1 MSQTQFEA
9 PRKNSEAVQ
18 TLMDAFTEF
27 KNANDERLNNRD
39 KAINSKIDEVQS
51 SFDRVEELLNRPFNG
66 VSSQA
71 NAVKPNRYAV
81 TVQGKKIPVL
91 GREDKLSNHFRPP
104 ASYDEPEWNL
114 GDFVK
119 NSMGLSNQRSN
130 AVLERGTATTPEFL
144 TSQIIDDVRSRT
156 ALIQSGALTLPIEGK
171 TAIARI
177 DTDPIAYLHSE
188 GTDDILE
195 SLPVFSPVELDPSM
209 IAVQVPLSVELVA
222 DSANLDLLL
231 RTSIA
236 AAVAKKLDTLGI
248 TALLADTNIEESS
261 VNQSTEEWSGLLAAA
276 GSHIALN
283 GDWPKAV
290 ISNASDYVL
299 RVRQVGGD
307 GHWLGAPPNMI
318 KTFDLFT
325 NAMTAGKAI
334 LGDFEKGLLLAMRQE
349 LRLEVVRWQ
358 KPGSATHLL
367 CAYMRAGFYTI
378 QPKALFRQLKTV
390 V

>member
-1 MSQTQFEA
+1 MNEQKQQDPVEIVMSAFNGFKERQ
-9 PRKNSEAVQ
+9 
-18 TLMDAFTEF
+18 DAKFNGLQEQ
-27 KNANDERLNNRD
+27 ADRL
-39 KAINSKIDEVQS
+39 
-51 SFDRVEELLNRPFNG
+51 EELLNRPLNG

-91 GREDKLSNHFRPP
+91 GREDKLSNHFRAP

-144 TSQIIDDVRSRT
+144 TSQIIDDIRAKNT
-156 ALIQSGALTLPIEGK
+156 LIQSGTLTLPIEGK
-171 TAIARI
+171 TVIARI
-177 DTDPIAYLHSE
+177 DTDPVAYLHSE
-188 GTDDILE
+188 GVDDIVE

-209 IAVQVPLSVELVA
+209 IAVQIPLSVELVA

-236 AAVAKKLDTLGI
+236 AAVAKKMDVLGI
-248 TALLADTNIEESS
+248 TALLADPNIPDSAADED
-261 VNQSTEEWSGLLAAA
+261 TEKWSGLIAAA
-276 GSHIALN
+276 GSHVNLN

-290 ISNASDYVL
+290 ISNAGDYAK
-299 RVRQVGGD
+299 RISQVAGD
-307 GHWLGAPPNMI
+307 GHWIGRPSELLPMS
-318 KTFDLFT
+318 DLFST
-325 NAMTAGKAI
+325 SMTAGKSI
-334 LGDFEKGLLLAMRQE
+334 MGDFEKALLLAMRQE

-367 CAYMRAGFYTI
+367 CAYMRAGFYTV
-378 QPKALFRQLKTV
+378 QPKALYRQLKTV